1 MTRKSTQ
8 NRAPY
13 GVFINNFFICLAQNA
28 ITTLIFATSLASTI
42 MRVQN
47 STLNFIH
54 INELDSTN
62 NYVANVVRRG
72 EIHSGT
78 VVSADFQREGRGH
91 RATKWQS
98 LVAQNA
104 LFSIYL
110 RWEDFKAREQFQL
123 SMLAALSIVE
133 TLKGFGIQKVQ
144 IKWPNDVY
152 VDGKKIGGILIENDL
167 NGQQIGSSII
177 GIGLNVNQVQFDTH
191 ISATSLKLESGQAF
205 DVQTVLKK
213 ISNTLLAKLEQT
225 ADMAS
230 IFYELKKQY
239 LTNLLGFQEYVRV
252 LNQLTQEEISI
263 KPIDI
268 SQSGQLLAVNEH
280 SQLLSFDIKD
290 IVWLLDEK

>member
-1 MTRKSTQ
+1 
-8 NRAPY
+8 
-13 GVFINNFFICLAQNA
+13 
-28 ITTLIFATSLASTI
+28 
-42 MRVQN
+42 
-47 STLNFIH
+47 
-54 INELDSTN
+54 
-62 NYVANVVRRG
+62 
-72 EIHSGT
+72 
-78 VVSADFQREGRGH
+78 
-91 RATKWQS
+91 
-98 LVAQNA
+98 
-104 LFSIYL
+104 
-110 RWEDFKAREQFQL
+110 
-123 SMLAALSIVE
+123 MLAALSIVE